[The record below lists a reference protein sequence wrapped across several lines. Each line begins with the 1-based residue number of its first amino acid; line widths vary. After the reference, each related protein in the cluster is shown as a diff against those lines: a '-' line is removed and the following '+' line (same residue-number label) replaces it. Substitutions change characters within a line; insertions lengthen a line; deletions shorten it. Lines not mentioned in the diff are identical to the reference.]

1 MGAITMT
8 KEEMQALREIMREEL
23 EPINK
28 RLDGMESRL
37 DGMESRLDSLE
48 ETIAEIK
55 EDTAVTRTAVNALIE
70 WADSVAVVTH
80 VRFPVRQRKAK

>member
-1 MGAITMT
+1 MT

-28 RLDGMESRL
+28 RL